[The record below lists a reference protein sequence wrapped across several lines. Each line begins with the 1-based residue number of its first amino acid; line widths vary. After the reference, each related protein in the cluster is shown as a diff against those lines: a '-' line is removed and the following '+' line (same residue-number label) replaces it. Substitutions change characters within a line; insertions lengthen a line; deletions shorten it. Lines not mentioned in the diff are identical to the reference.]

1 MTVEKTKF
9 MRKPLSILL
18 LIAASL
24 FAQAQNVAVRGY
36 IIDKDTKQPLS
47 LCAVQVKN
55 SQLGALT
62 EDNGF
67 FELPL
72 PVSNLS
78 DSLKISFI
86 GYLPKALSV
95 AGYKQGDTLRIA
107 LETAIET
114 KQEAVIVAENAKGV
128 LLKAINNLKQNLFRD
143 SIIQTGLYRQF
154 HKENGTYVRLMEAD
168 LSVSINSKDPYMY
181 AFHEQVQTNQQR
193 RSEAYETNGDNHGDH
208 MVDLLKENPFS
219 YNKSTFLNPK
229 NLDFFAPK
237 FEHEDSA
244 EYIIKT
250 QYKESS
256 SAKLEQARIWVEK
269 GTYAITRIEVEKFPN
284 PYYVKSKY
292 AFDSR
297 WKLVNEKDVVQ
308 LTKYKGKFVV
318 SSLERVYNHHVL
330 NRQTGNVDY
339 VVEESFDLYFYKYD
353 GENVTA
359 KIKGGKFQDFTSL
372 YTSNYNYNDKFW
384 NGYQMLKE
392 HPLPAQIQTDLAHAK
407 PLDMQFHEMG
417 K

>member
-1 MTVEKTKF
+1 MKKLLAV
-9 MRKPLSILL
+9 ILIITGF
-18 LIAASL
+18 IAN
-24 FAQAQNVAVRGY
+24 AQNVAVRGFVL
-36 IIDKDTKQPLS
+36 DKQTNQPLS

-72 PVSNLS
+72 PVTNLT
-78 DSLKISFI
+78 DSVKISFI
-86 GYLPKALSV
+86 GYLPKTISI
-95 AGYKQGDTLRIA
+95 AGYKQGDTLKIY

-114 KQEAVIVAENAKGV
+114 KQEAVIIAENAKGV
-128 LLKAINNLKQNLFRD
+128 LLKAITNLKQNLFRD
-143 SIIQTGLYRQF
+143 SIIQTGFYRQF
-154 HKENGTYVRLMEAD
+154 HKENGTFVRLMEAD
-168 LSVSINSKDPYMY
+168 ISVAINCKDPYMY
-181 AFHEQVQTNQQR
+181 SFHELIQTNQQR
-193 RSEAYETNGDNHGDH
+193 RSEDYETNGDKHGDH
-208 MVDLLKENPFS
+208 LVDLLKENPFS

-237 FEHEDSA
+237 FEKEDSN

-256 SAKLEQARIWVEK
+256 SAKLERARIWVQK

-284 PYYVKSKY
+284 PYYVKSRY
-292 AFDSR
+292 AYDSR
-297 WKLVNEKDVVQ
+297 WKLVNETDVVQ
-308 LTKYKGKFVV
+308 LTRYNGKFVV

-330 NRQTGNVDY
+330 NRQTGQVDY

-359 KIKGGKFQDFTSL
+359 KIKNGKFSDFTSL

-384 NGYQMLKE
+384 NNYAMLNE
-392 HPLPAQIQTDLAHAK
+392 HPLLPQIDKDLSHAK
-407 PLDMQFHEMG
+407 PLDTQFHEMG

>member
-1 MTVEKTKF
+1 MH
-9 MRKPLSILL
+9 KPMS
-18 LIAASL
+18 AL
-24 FAQAQNVAVRGY
+24 FVLVCMFVNAQNVAVRGF
-36 IIDKDTKQPLS
+36 ILDKQNNQPLS

-72 PVSNLS
+72 PVTNLN
-78 DSLKISFI
+78 DSVKISFI
-86 GYLPKALSV
+86 GYLPKTISI
-95 AGYKQGDTLRIA
+95 AGYKQGDTLKIY

-114 KQEAVIVAENAKGV
+114 KQEAVIIAENAKGV
-128 LLKAINNLKQNLFRD
+128 LLKAITNLKQNLYRD
-143 SIIQTGLYRQF
+143 SIIETGFYRQF
-154 HKENGTYVRLMEAD
+154 HKENGTFVRLIEAD
-168 LSVSINSKDPYMY
+168 ISLAINCKDPYTY
-181 AFHEQVQTNQQR
+181 SFHEQIQTNQQR
-193 RSEAYETNGDNHGDH
+193 RSESYETNGDNHGDH
-208 MVDLLKENPFS
+208 LVDLLKENPFS

-237 FEHEDSA
+237 FEKEDSN

-256 SAKLEQARIWVEK
+256 SAKLERARIWVQK

-284 PYYVKSKY
+284 PYYIKSRY
-292 AFDSR
+292 AYDSR
-297 WKLVNEKDVVQ
+297 WKLVNETDVVQ
-308 LTKYKGKFVV
+308 LTKYNGKFVV

-330 NRQTGNVDY
+330 NRQTGQVDY

-353 GENVTA
+353 GENVSA
-359 KIKGGKFQDFTSL
+359 KIKNGRFSDFTSL
-372 YTSNYNYNDKFW
+372 YTSNYSYNDKFW
-384 NGYQMLKE
+384 NTYPMLNE
-392 HPLPAQIQTDLAHAK
+392 HPLSPQIDKDLSHAK
-407 PLDMQFHEMG
+407 PLDQQFHEMG